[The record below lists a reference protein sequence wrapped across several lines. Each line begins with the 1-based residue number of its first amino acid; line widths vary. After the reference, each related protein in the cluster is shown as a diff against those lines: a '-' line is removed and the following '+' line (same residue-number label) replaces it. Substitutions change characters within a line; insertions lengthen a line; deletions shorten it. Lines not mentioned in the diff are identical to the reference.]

1 MKTSKDTQIVPA
13 TKNILIFFML
23 QDVPGRFSIN
33 MLTLELSKNS
43 QHVERYEIFK
53 YQEYYLQI
61 LESMLK
67 TVRPVIPIVLNTVR
81 RKANEHSIPTI
92 PSSSC
97 SRDFLDII
105 S

>member
-53 YQEYYLQI
+53 YQ
-61 LESMLK
+61 
-67 TVRPVIPIVLNTVR
+67 
-81 RKANEHSIPTI
+81 
-92 PSSSC
+92 
-97 SRDFLDII
+97 
-105 S
+105 